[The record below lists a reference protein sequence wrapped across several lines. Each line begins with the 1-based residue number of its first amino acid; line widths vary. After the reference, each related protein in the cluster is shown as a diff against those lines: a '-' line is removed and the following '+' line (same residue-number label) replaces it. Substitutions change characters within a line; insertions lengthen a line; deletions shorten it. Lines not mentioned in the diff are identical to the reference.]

1 MCTFNLYVLYFLRV
15 TNQVPFSRCTKTR
28 PPLLRTPMHRPAE
41 NNLLPLSILS
51 ICEQEVSP
59 WYHRTPEID
68 ILVFENESK
77 LWISCFSR
85 CSYFFLYKKSIVLFK
100 LKVQSH
106 YGISVYASVCSYARI
121 RSQKLIYVRST
132 LRIRRVRF
140 EYADIRQRTL
150 CYTQRPNY
158 FYGHV
163 QNLSA
168 YASAQNI
175 RYSYAN
181 HAHLIR
187 WIR

>member
-1 MCTFNLYVLYFLRV
+1 MYNNFRFNLSPNKGMCTFNLYVLYFLRV

-28 PPLLRTPMHRPAE
+28 PPLLRTPLHRPAE

-106 YGISVYASVCSYARI
+106 YSVWHQRMRAYAHTVAYAR
-121 RSQKLIYVRST
+121 
-132 LRIRRVRF
+132 
-140 EYADIRQRTL
+140 QR
-150 CYTQRPNY
+150 
-158 FYGHV
+158 
-163 QNLSA
+163 
-168 YASAQNI
+168 
-175 RYSYAN
+175 
-181 HAHLIR
+181 
-187 WIR
+187 

>member
-1 MCTFNLYVLYFLRV
+1 
-15 TNQVPFSRCTKTR
+15 VPFSRCTKTL

-51 ICEQEVSP
+51 IWKQEVSP

-100 LKVQSH
+100 LTVQSH
-106 YGISVYASVCSYARI
+106 YGISVCERMLI
-121 RSQKLIYVRST
+121 RSHTLANADIYVRST

-140 EYADIRQRTL
+140 EYADIRLVRQRTL

-168 YASAQNI
+168 YASVQNI